1 MRWIPNENR
10 DTPLPPEE
18 PHLPNPA
25 AGAVFDYV
33 LAAAPAAPAAPV
45 APITLE
51 VLGADGKVVRSFR
64 SDETPRRPPGEVY
77 FADAWL
83 GAPAPL
89 PAHAGH
95 NRFVWNLRGPQPH
108 ALAYEFSIAAIPGA
122 EVHAVPEGP
131 FVLPGSYEVR
141 LTVGGK
147 TLSQRFAVVA
157 DPRSTAKSADLE
169 AQLAFEHEV
178 IAALDHAASVAE
190 AIRNAGRRLAAAAA
204 DPHAAA
210 LKSEVE
216 QAFRELRALL
226 QSRLDDP
233 AAIAGLLTAL
243 EADLESADAA
253 PTTPQREAFADSRER
268 LEKAARAWEEWHN
281 SHYQGLAAKL
291 RAAGVKA
298 IGDEH

>member
-1 MRWIPNENR
+1 M
-10 DTPLPPEE
+10 
-18 PHLPNPA
+18 
-25 AGAVFDYV
+25 
-33 LAAAPAAPAAPV
+33 

-89 PAHAGH
+89 TAHAGH
-95 NRFVWNLRGPQPH
+95 NRFVWNLRGPQPR

-147 TLSQRFAVVA
+147 TLSQHFAVVA
-157 DPRSTAKSADLE
+157 DPRSTAKPADLE

-178 IAALDHAASVAE
+178 IAALDHAASAAE
-190 AIRNAGRRLAAAAA
+190 AIRNAGRHLAAAAV

-210 LKSEVE
+210 LKSQVE

-233 AAIAGLLTAL
+233 AVIAGELTAL

-253 PTTPQREAFADSRER
+253 PTTPQREALADSRER
-268 LEKAARAWEEWHN
+268 LEKAARAWEEWRN

-291 RAAGVKA
+291 RAAGVKGT
-298 IGDEH
+298 GDEH